1 MSEGK
6 LNVRA
11 TMYLSFGFMAVSL
24 AWSLYNSMVPQ
35 ILDAFGLSASMV
47 GVVMVFDNIAGVI
60 LTPLFGSISD
70 RTRTRFGRRMPYLMV
85 GVPVAAVLF
94 FFIPRVASLW
104 TLIGLLAMF
113 CIVMA
118 IWRTPVISL
127 MPDLVPGPHRS
138 QANGIVN
145 MLGGIGSLIAFGV
158 GGILLDLGGF
168 PLPFLTAAIVMVL
181 ALGVLL
187 WKVREPVQAFEPE
200 AEKPKV
206 KLTPAEWVSLLL
218 ILFAIFFWFIGYNA
232 VETFFTLFA
241 TKTLLVSKGTAT
253 ILLGVFSIAFLA
265 FAIPAGFIGAKIGRR
280 KTILIGLAGV
290 TIVFIP
296 MLVTTNLIATIVC
309 LFIGGLF
316 WACVNINSL
325 PMVVRIGGD
334 RLIGTFI
341 GFYYFFSVSAQIV
354 SPPSVGR
361 LIDYTGKHGFWFIPA
376 SENYRILFLWSCV
389 AFAIAFVVLS
399 FVRHGEDD
407 VPEPDQT
414 SATEIMA
421 DLGD

>member
-6 LNVRA
+6 LNIRA

-35 ILDAFGLSASMV
+35 ILDSFGLSAGMI
-47 GVVMVFDNIAGVI
+47 GLVMVFDNIAGVV
-60 LTPLFGSISD
+60 LEPTFGHISD
-70 RTRTRFGRRMPYLMV
+70 RTRTRFGRRMPYLIA
-85 GVPVAAVLF
+85 GVPIAALLF
-94 FFIPRVASLW
+94 IFIPHVTSLW

-145 MLGGIGSLIAFGV
+145 MFGGIGSLIAFGV
-158 GGILLDLGGF
+158 GGLLLNMGGF
-168 PLPFLTAAIVMVL
+168 PLPFLTAALVMLL

-187 WKVREPVQAFEPE
+187 WKVREPAQAYLPD

-206 KLTPAEWVSLLL
+206 KLTSAEWKSLLL
-218 ILFAIFFWFIGYNA
+218 ILFAIFFWFVGYNA

-241 TKTLLVSKGTAT
+241 KYTLGVAGGTAT
-253 ILLGVFSIAFLA
+253 IMLGVFSIAFLA

-280 KTILIGLAGV
+280 KTILIGLGGV

-296 MLVTTNLIATIVC
+296 MLLMSNLVATIVC
-309 LFIGGLF
+309 LFVGGLF

-341 GFYYFFSVSAQIV
+341 GFYYLFSVSAQIA

-361 LIDYTGKHGFWFIPA
+361 LIDFTGQHGFWFIPA
-376 SENYRILFLWSCV
+376 SENYRVLFLWSCV
-389 AFAIAFVVLS
+389 AFAIAFLVLS
-399 FVRHGEDD
+399 FVRHGEDN
-407 VPEPDQT
+407 VAEPDQT
-414 SATEIMA
+414 SAVEALAAM
-421 DLGD
+421 D